1 MRRSERLQA
10 VTRLARTRE
19 ERIASDLAA
28 LRRAYDEQSS
38 RLAELERFQRD
49 YADNLQRLGRDGL
62 DAQRLRQHLRFGE
75 RLGEATVGQR
85 GIVAEVGSRIER
97 MARALAQASARR
109 QALEKVMARLRA
121 EEARHGARREQREAD
136 DRAARQRVPID

>member
-1 MRRSERLQA
+1 MRRSDRLQTI
-10 VTRLARTRE
+10 TRLARTRE

-49 YADNLQRLGRDGL
+49 YGDNLQRLGRGGM
-62 DAQRLRQHLRFGE
+62 DAQRLRQHVRFGE
-75 RLGEATVGQR
+75 RLGEAAASQR
-85 GIVAEVGSRIER
+85 VVVSEVGARIDR
-97 MARALAQASARR
+97 MVRALAQASARR
-109 QALEKVMARLRA
+109 QALEKVMARLRT

-136 DRAARQRVPID
+136 DRVARQRVPFE